1 MATELDEAARWRRG
15 FFALKR
21 KLDAL
26 DPAAA
31 PLTGAIDQWRIRR
44 AWAIYHIRDGTPET
58 VRRRWRVFSDAAH
71 NAIQAAPRDIAWRY
85 RVEAE
90 LELFNALL
98 EEDE

>member
-1 MATELDEAARWRRG
+1 VDEAARWRRG

-31 PLTGAIDQWRIRR
+31 PLTDAIDQWRMRR
-44 AWAIYHIRDGTPET
+44 EWSIHHIRSGTPEE
-58 VRRRWRVFSDAAH
+58 VQRRWRLVVDAAH

-85 RVEAE
+85 RVLAE
-90 LELFNALL
+90 LDMFRELLVW
-98 EEDE
+98 DE